1 MLTAGPAWTAPAD
14 GTQTTTPRDDQVTA
28 PGATGSPPSGASP
41 GAAALPV
48 ANSPAGPG
56 PQPTGPPAASPA
68 GPGQQPTGSPANSPA
83 GPSPQPTGGSPAG
96 SPGGPGRQPTGSPAW
111 ASATT
116 PGPLLAG
123 AEEVLVL
130 TGRAD
135 LAFAEACLRQAR
147 AGGARTTVV
156 FDGRGEATL
165 GDGTAAMRDVLPV
178 PVMCRSGGAFRARV
192 VIAASAGGATVSIGS
207 GDATPAGWG
216 RDAEVWTHL
225 TADGATTP
233 TLITDLADWLRR
245 LPELLWIEPVGVER
259 LEAVAALLAARP
271 HGAEADEPLLLV
283 NDQVPIVEQLPFATG
298 ADRLGVAANA
308 FDPAGRAFAEIARAV
323 RALQVRLLVPAGVR
337 CDVAGLT
344 AVLDEVG
351 GFDETGEVL
360 VQTPADGRYT
370 QAGILEWW
378 TGDAGVLVTGSLE
391 CTPESLL
398 VTSADPGGHVEL
410 ALLQEVTASLLD
422 VPAARDVALDEPAL
436 RSRTPEGAPAAVSRV
451 LAVRLH
457 ADRVEAHL
465 VAAGS
470 TAPDGL
476 VATVGETSV
485 KLPWTGAQG
494 RLHTYVAEGVTLSGR
509 AAQIRAADGT
519 QFGTAVVSDVAVAV
533 TRYSHPSPL
542 EFRDLANVFGDADDL
557 EGLFAAVSQLASG
570 RTPRYGTAAAE
581 RRAAEEER
589 LRGVVGPALLDFAF
603 GRSLVDAGGE
613 LAIAVAGMDPG
624 QIERLRQQVLRLGG
638 AASGW
643 PLPAR
648 LAAFRIVLVL
658 AGAGLWPAPQDW
670 TPLLAAGLDALIAAD
685 DEAFAGE
692 QAALATV
699 GIAAVHHGHL
709 LSPLGGF
716 EDLRAQVRLD
726 QTPPEE
732 LVGQY
737 AEGLAGDVLGT
748 EFQAAGIAADAGE
761 LLVRSA
767 FDEAVDAIP
776 ESVGT
781 VQRSDSGGVL
791 VDTSKDPRR
800 TTLLVLDLLR
810 DFPDTH
816 VTVRGGAGTETHGWW
831 NGRRLVLLSPF
842 GGRWRG
848 SLWPGL
854 MTGIAM
860 YAKGAAPL
868 PAAARTWIT
877 EVAEM
882 PEN

>member
-1 MLTAGPAWTAPAD
+1 MLTAGPAWTAGAV
-14 GTQTTTPRDDQVTA
+14 GTQTTTPRTDRGDT
-28 PGATGSPPSGASP
+28 PGAPASP
-41 GAAALPV
+41 G
-48 ANSPAGPG
+48 S
-56 PQPTGPPAASPA
+56 
-68 GPGQQPTGSPANSPA
+68 
-83 GPSPQPTGGSPAG
+83 
-96 SPGGPGRQPTGSPAW
+96 
-111 ASATT
+111 

-135 LAFAEACLRQAR
+135 LGFVERCLRQAR
-147 AGGARTTVV
+147 AGGARTTVLY
-156 FDGRGEATL
+156 DARAEAVP
-165 GDGTAAMRDVLPV
+165 GDGDAALRDVLPV
-178 PVMCRSGGAFRARV
+178 PVVARSGGGFRARV
-192 VIAASAGGATVSIGS
+192 VIAASADGATVSIGS
-207 GDATPAGWG
+207 GDATPGGWG
-216 RDAEVWTHL
+216 LGAEVWTHL
-225 TADGATTP
+225 TADGATVP
-233 TLITDLADWLRR
+233 TLITDLAAWLRR
-245 LPELLWIEPVGVER
+245 LPELLWIEPLGVER
-259 LEAVAALLAARP
+259 LTAVADLLSARP
-271 HGAEADEPLLLV
+271 HAAEADEPLLLV
-283 NDQVPIVEQLPFATG
+283 NDEVPFVEQLPFAAG
-298 ADRLGVAANA
+298 ADRLGVAAGA
-308 FDPAGRAFAEIARAV
+308 FDAAGRAFAEIARAV
-323 RALQVRLLVPAGVR
+323 RALQVRLLVPVGVR

-360 VQTPADGRYT
+360 VQAATDRQYHG
-370 QAGILEWW
+370 AGLLEWW
-378 TGDAGVLVTGSLE
+378 SGDTGVLVTGGLE

-410 ALLQEVTASLLD
+410 GLLQEVTASLLD
-422 VPAARDVALDEPAL
+422 EPAAHDVALGDPGLAV
-436 RSRTPEGAPAAVSRV
+436 RTPEPAGAAAARV

-457 ADRVEAHL
+457 ADRVEAGL
-465 VAAGS
+465 VAAGA

-485 KLPWTGAQG
+485 KLPWTGAEG
-494 RLHTYVAEGVTLSGR
+494 RLHTYVAEGATLRGR

-519 QFGTAVVSDVAVAV
+519 QLGTAVVSDVAVAV
-533 TRYSHPSPL
+533 TRYSRPSPL
-542 EFRDLANVFGDADDL
+542 ESRDLADVFGDADDL
-557 EGLFAAVSQLASG
+557 ENLFAAVSQLASG
-570 RTPRYGTAAAE
+570 RTQRYGTAPAE

-589 LRGVVGPALLDFAF
+589 LRAIVGPALLDFAF
-603 GRSLVDAGGE
+603 GRTLVDAAGE
-613 LAIAVAGMDPG
+613 IAIAVASMDAG

-648 LAAFRIVLVL
+648 LTAFRIVLVL
-658 AGAGLWPAPQDW
+658 AAAGLWPAPQDW

-692 QAALATV
+692 QGALATV

-732 LVGQY
+732 LVAQY

-761 LLVRSA
+761 LLVRSP
-767 FDEAVDAIP
+767 FDDAVDAIP

-816 VTVRGGAGTETHGWW
+816 VTVRGSAGTETHGWW

-854 MTGIAM
+854 ITGIAM

-882 PEN
+882 DEG